1 MRLDKSTIRSWIWG
15 ALIACLSTPST
26 SLADF
31 IVYTPP
37 GAKSPIVLEGRT
49 KVHSGNLIEFTYP
62 GYPSV
67 AMDRD
72 QAVVVKAPTRSEEFR
87 KLWYEATKSN
97 AVDDYLNA
105 AQVALRHGK
114 LKEFY
119 ECCSAAYKIEPN
131 HPTVDRLVEAR
142 SKIKKPLSGFAETEK
157 KFREITQL
165 PNMQAARSDHYIL
178 LHDMASDAA
187 LPSKSSRVAQ
197 RLERLETIYESFFL
211 KFALQ
216 GTVLAS
222 PREPMMVLLFSEEKD
237 YMRYATQRDPSL
249 QSAAGFWSPAD
260 NVGVF
265 YDRST
270 TDEMRLLSQ
279 IVEEMKKAKLQA
291 RGTAASR
298 DVAQKTNSLELLVKI
313 MKDELDAEVVSHEA
327 THQLAGN
334 TGLMPRNKLGLS
346 WAHEGL
352 ACYFETPAGAASG
365 GVGALNPRRLQGYR
379 RLSNDPS
386 RNRIEL
392 LISDYLFDPKMP
404 PASVVDAYGG
414 AWALTHFLMETD
426 AAKLAEYYRR
436 CAELSTGAENGIPR
450 SKLIDLFVDVF
461 GDIPTLESELQEY
474 MQSHK
479 TDLERLQEALK
490 P

>member
-1 MRLDKSTIRSWIWG
+1 M
-15 ALIACLSTPST
+15 IACSSTPST

-72 QAVVVKAPTRSEEFR
+72 QAVVVKAPTRVEEFR
-87 KLWYEATKSN
+87 KLWYEATKAN
-97 AVDDYLNA
+97 NVDSYLAA
-105 AQVALRHGK
+105 AQVALRHGR

-119 ECCSAAYKIEPN
+119 ECCSAAYKIEPD
-131 HPTVDRLVEAR
+131 HPTVARLIDAR
-142 SKIKKPLSGFAETEK
+142 SKIKKPLNGFAEAEK

-165 PNMQAARSDHYIL
+165 PTMKVARSDHYIL
-178 LHDMASDAA
+178 LHDMASDTTT
-187 LPSKSSRVAQ
+187 PSKSSRVAQ
-197 RLERLETIYESFFL
+197 RLERLETVYESFFL

-216 GTVLAS
+216 GTVLAAPS
-222 PREPMMVLLFSEEKD
+222 EPLMVLLFSEEKD
-237 YMRYATQRDPSL
+237 YMRYATQRDPLL
-249 QSAAGFWSPAD
+249 QTAAGFWSPGD

-270 TDEMRLLSQ
+270 TDDMRLLSQ

-298 DVAQKTNSLELLVKI
+298 DVAQKANSLELLVKI

-334 TGLMPRNKLGLS
+334 TGLMPRGKLGLA

-379 RLSNDPS
+379 RISNDPN

-392 LISDYLFDPKMP
+392 LVTDYLFDPKMP
-404 PASVVDAYGG
+404 PAAVVEAYGG
-414 AWALTHFLMETD
+414 AWALTHYLMETD
-426 AAKLAEYYRR
+426 AAKLTEYYRR
-436 CAELSTGAENGIPR
+436 CAELTSDGGNGIPR
-450 SKLIDLFVDVF
+450 SKLLDLFADVF
-461 GDIPTLESELQEY
+461 GDIPTLERELHEY
-474 MQSHK
+474 MQDQK
-479 TDLERLQEALK
+479 TDLDRLQEALK